1 MIRIFIAEDQKMFSE
16 GIMALLQT
24 EKDFVFVGS
33 ATNGIEAYK
42 QILELKPSI
51 CLLDINMPEMDG
63 ITLSTKL
70 KSVLP
75 ELPILILTT
84 YDHPQFIRNL
94 LAIGVNGYLIKN
106 APKSELIEAI
116 RSVVSGNNWFSP
128 QVMDQVKETLE
139 EISGHPENIRLLSK
153 RELEVLGL
161 IGKGM
166 SSPEIAEKLFLSTH
180 TVDTHRKNLL
190 AKLGLSNSAA
200 LVKYANDR
208 GLSTGE

>member
-16 GIMALLQT
+16 GIIALLQT

-70 KSVLP
+70 KSVYP
-75 ELPILILTT
+75 ELPVLILTT

-116 RSVVSGNNWFSP
+116 RSVVSGDNWFSP

>member
-1 MIRIFIAEDQKMFSE
+1 
-16 GIMALLQT
+16 
-24 EKDFVFVGS
+24 
-33 ATNGIEAYK
+33 
-42 QILELKPSI
+42 
-51 CLLDINMPEMDG
+51 MDG

-70 KSVLP
+70 KSVYP
-75 ELPILILTT
+75 ELPVLILTT

-116 RSVVSGNNWFSP
+116 RSVVSGDNWFSP

>member
-70 KSVLP
+70 KSVYP